1 MNITPEDYILK
12 DTPPYSMGSMRWR
25 LANELQNLLSDY
37 IRHVD
42 EYKSIKFDMDY
53 YIKEWGLEKV
63 NSQLNLH
70 NVMRL
75 SISHEFID
83 SWREVGGVTLEQLVK
98 RKPKWLKSI
107 DYSKFVEVKDEKY
120 FADLKRAG
128 DYRDALIEE
137 EEEKFLELYKIGLH
151 NDWIKNFTW

>member
-12 DTPPYSMGSMRWR
+12 DNPPYSIGSMRWR
-25 LANELQNLLSDY
+25 LANELHVLLSDY

-83 SWREVGGVTLEQLVK
+83 SWREVGDVTLEQLVK

-107 DYSKFVEVKDEKY
+107 DYSKFVQVKDEKY

-128 DYRDALIEE
+128 DYRDALIEV
-137 EEEKFLELYKIGLH
+137 EEEKFLELYKIGVR
-151 NDWIKNFTW
+151 ND